1 MVKKAKIF
9 CYDLVYTHASFYSYQ
24 TAIEASM
31 RMYARPVVTL
41 SHSVAKLWVHTPS
54 SANIVIEE
62 GEEEEALPRA
72 QAAVEGQ
79 RRTKLTQFLAKCAAP
94 ETRNE
99 IVREG
104 YVDGP
109 LANELLYDDF
119 PCYYTW
125 VTTGKYW
132 KRRKRTDGAE
142 QFVARMGSVN
152 PRNEE
157 LTALRILLQH
167 TPGKMNKG
175 RKEKY
180 S

>member
-1 MVKKAKIF
+1 MV
-9 CYDLVYTHASFYSYQ
+9 D
-24 TAIEASM
+24 
-31 RMYARPVVTL
+31 L

-54 SANIVIEE
+54 SANIVVEE

-72 QAAVEGQ
+72 QAALEGQ
-79 RRTKLTQFLAKCAAP
+79 RRTKLTQFMAKCAAP

-99 IVREG
+99 IVRGG

-109 LANELLYDDF
+109 LANELLYEDF

-125 VTTGKYW
+125 MTTGKYW
-132 KRRKRTDGAE
+132 QRRKRAE
-142 QFVARMGSVN
+142 SEENFVARIGLSA
-152 PRNEE
+152 RDAE

-167 TPGKMNKG
+167 TPGKISK
-175 RKEKY
+175 